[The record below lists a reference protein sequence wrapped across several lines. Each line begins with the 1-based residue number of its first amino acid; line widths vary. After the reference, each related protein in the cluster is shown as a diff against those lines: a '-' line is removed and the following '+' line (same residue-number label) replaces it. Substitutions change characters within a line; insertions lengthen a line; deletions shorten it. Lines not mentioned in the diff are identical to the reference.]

1 MISKKLDAEYT
12 YDYRLDL
19 ANMEVKQDYNCK
31 KSIYLDVGVYLDLDE
46 NDVPVNL
53 EIVDVAGK
61 MGINKECFI
70 NPDGRVNITIT
81 KDVISVEV
89 FFKFKK
95 ESECLQLNTINS
107 LNIPNTEINLAL
119 V

>member
-1 MISKKLDAEYT
+1 MIVKRFDAEYS

-19 ANMEVKQDYNCK
+19 ANIEVQHDYNHK

-46 NDVPVNL
+46 NDFPVNL
-53 EIVDVAGK
+53 EIVDVAGR
-61 MGINKECFI
+61 MGIDKDCFV
-70 NPDGRVNITIT
+70 NPDGQVNITIT
-81 KDVISVEV
+81 KDIIKVEV
-89 FFKFKK
+89 IFKFKK
-95 ESECLQLNTINS
+95 DMEYLQLDAVNN